1 MSDKKKRGCEKNTK
15 VPYWTDLDKNKRSD
29 CPLRAFRK
37 NPELYNDLL
46 TAHSLYKAHGTMPY
60 SGGFMNQPALYT
72 NLISFIEYIK
82 QKCEDLKEEKKE
94 IFNREN
100 TNA

>member
-1 MSDKKKRGCEKNTK
+1 MSDRKKRGCEKDTK
-15 VPYWTDLDKNKRSD
+15 VPYWTDLDGNKRSS

-72 NLISFIEYIK
+72 NLITFIEHIK
-82 QKCEDLKEEKKE
+82 SACDAIKEEKKE
-94 IFNREN
+94 AFRKE
-100 TNA
+100 